1 MSLNPT
7 TWNWKMLVMYIFTAI
22 VVVALG
28 PKLIDFAVAVL
39 GAIKGLIPS

>member
-7 TWNWKMLVMYIFTAI
+7 TWNWKMLAMYVFTAI

-28 PKLIDFAVAVL
+28 PKLIDFAIGVLNAV
-39 GAIKGLIPS
+39 KGLIPS